1 MIENEL
7 IGYFKDLDENEKRN
21 QINAEL
27 EKIWLML
34 DSVHNQYQIQKM
46 ESSIHPYN
54 KVTDNNI
61 SNSDYFNLMYE
72 NIIYIRKDIL
82 TLVNTLL
89 KLKS

>member
-7 IGYFKDLDENEKRN
+7 MEYFKHLDENEKRN

-27 EKIWLML
+27 EKIGLML
-34 DSVHNQYQIQKM
+34 DSVHNQYKIQKM

-61 SNSDYFNLMYE
+61 SNSDYFDLMYE